1 MGIADDLY
9 FDVFRILQI
18 FFKIYFIIAK
28 GFFSFAFSH
37 IVGSYGFFGAV
48 NNAHTA
54 AAAAVDCF
62 NDDRITAFFAK
73 GQYLIE
79 AVYRALAAGNHGDA
93 CQLGLLTGVDFVT
106 EHYQVLQTG
115 ADENQ
120 SFLST
125 AAS

>member
-1 MGIADDLY
+1 MGIADNLY

-37 IVGSYGFFGAV
+37 VVGSYGFFGAV

-62 NDDRITAFFAK
+62 NDDRIAAFFTK
-73 GQYLIE
+73 GQYLVK

-93 CQLGLLTGVDFVT
+93 CQLGLFTGVDFVA
-106 EHYQVLQTG
+106 EHYQVLQ
-115 ADENQ
+115 ARAYEN
-120 SFLST
+120 
-125 AAS
+125 

>member
-1 MGIADDLY
+1 MGIADNLY

-18 FFKIYFIIAK
+18 FFQIYFIIAK

-37 IVGSYGFFGAV
+37 VVGSYGFFGAV

-62 NDDRITAFFAK
+62 NDDRIAAFFTK

-79 AVYRALAAGNHGDA
+79 AVYCTLAAGNHGDA
-93 CQLGLLTGVDFVT
+93 CQLGLFTGVDFVA
-106 EHYQVLQTG
+106 EHYQVLQ
-115 ADENQ
+115 ARAYENQ